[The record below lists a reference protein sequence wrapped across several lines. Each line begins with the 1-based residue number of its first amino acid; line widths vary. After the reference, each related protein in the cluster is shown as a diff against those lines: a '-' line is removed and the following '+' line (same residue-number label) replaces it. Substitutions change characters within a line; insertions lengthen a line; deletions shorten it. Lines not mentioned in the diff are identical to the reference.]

1 MMDRRRSGGRRMK
14 RIRGNNGKEHR
25 RWPSSRNGRIQREE
39 TSSFPR
45 RAKLE
50 RMRKR
55 RARLVLLWTSSPSLY
70 RQFIL
75 RYYASHTRHSSYI
88 IYSSACFLV
97 TYSLIYSVSQSS
109 IYASIHPSIH
119 SSIHP
124 YISPPI
130 HSSINSSICPS
141 IYPSFLQSISK
152 PIHSSI
158 HSSI

>member
-1 MMDRRRSGGRRMK
+1 MIDRRRSGGRRMK

-75 RYYASHTRHSSYI
+75 RYYASHTRHPSYI
-88 IYSSACFLV
+88 MYSSACFLV

-119 SSIHP
+119 PSIH
-124 YISPPI
+124 
-130 HSSINSSICPS
+130 
-141 IYPSFLQSISK
+141 L
-152 PIHSSI
+152 SI
-158 HSSI
+158 HASVHQFIRPLI